1 MKIVLNGTP
10 EELKEFLGMN
20 KSNGFNL
27 SFMGGIDIGNGDET
41 VMSMSKDYDSL
52 LNSLPDLPGVNKDT
66 FQYDPERD
74 TGYFGK
80 IDSEEFIGYE
90 ELSKLAEFSAGKLMN
105 EDKGWLVFYFKGEIV
120 YMPQHPIR
128 YNVSWEDINQASLV
142 YGDKNVE
149 INDNV
154 YTISLMTGA
163 KSDPLDDV
171 EYWNVDAGREQE
183 LDLGNGSM
191 WNELMYR
198 VHQDIPGVTDE
209 GDTGSGGSQHG
220 ENWDNLTDEDLNIN
234 WNKCSKGALTWTQET
249 SSNVTATRVG
259 RGYNRLA
266 RLNRSASSPAYAG
279 HGWRPALRHKIKK
292 LESNA

>member
-41 VMSMSKDYDSL
+41 VMAPSKDYSSL

-74 TGYFGK
+74 TGYFGR
-80 IDSEEFIGYE
+80 ISSDEFIGYE
-90 ELSKLAEFSAGKLMN
+90 ELSELVDFKAGKLME

-120 YMPQHPIR
+120 YIPQHPIR
-128 YNVSWEDINQASLV
+128 YNVSWEDINQAGLV

-149 INDNV
+149 VGDNV
-154 YTISLMTGA
+154 YTISLMTGG

-171 EYWNVDAGREQE
+171 EYWNADAEREQE

-198 VHQDIPGVTDE
+198 VHQDIPGVTDK
-209 GDTGSGGSQHG
+209 GDTGSGGPQHG

-234 WNKCSKGALTWTQET
+234 WDKCPKGALTWTQET
-249 SSNVTATRVG
+249 STNATTHCVH
-259 RGYNRLA
+259 RGYYRLA
-266 RLNRSASSPAYAG
+266 YLGRATSTHAG
-279 HGWRPALRHKIKK
+279 TSHGWRPSLKIRIN
-292 LESNA
+292 LESQA